1 MAVNGQTG
9 FSDAV
14 NPTEAVKQEA
24 LFRWAVLQPPESG
37 IRLMMH
43 IPNGGYRKP
52 SEAARFRALC
62 VRAGVPDIF
71 LPVARGG
78 YHGLW
83 IELNRRRGG
92 RVSGEQAGWI
102 DVLKKQCYVCAVC
115 HGCEAAVAVI
125 YGYMRGYGACGLR
138 KAGMT

>member
-1 MAVNGQTG
+1 MAGNGQTG

-14 NPTEAVKQEA
+14 NPTEAVEQEA
-24 LFRWAVLQPPESG
+24 LFRWAVLQPTESG

-52 SEAARFRALC
+52 SEAARFRALG

-83 IELNRRRGG
+83 IELKRRRGG
-92 RVSGEQAGWI
+92 RVSGEQA
-102 DVLKKQCYVCAVC
+102 
-115 HGCEAAVAVI
+115 
-125 YGYMRGYGACGLR
+125 
-138 KAGMT
+138 